1 MDKKLFIILLVMGFF
16 GACTTVFCISLSK
29 LICDWSYV
37 LGALNMGIIL
47 ITNDLIINKYAEELQ
62 KSYWDRLYEK
72 YSE

>member
-47 ITNDLIINKYAEELQ
+47 ITSDIVIQQYTEEL
-62 KSYWDRLYEK
+62 K
-72 YSE
+72 YNLKELK

>member
-29 LICDWSYV
+29 LIFDWSYV

-47 ITNDLIINKYAEELQ
+47 ITSDIVNQQYTEEL
-62 KSYWDRLYEK
+62 K
-72 YSE
+72 YNLKELK

>member
-1 MDKKLFIILLVMGFF
+1 MDKKLLIIFLVMGFF
-16 GACTTVFCISLSK
+16 GACTTVFCLSLSK

-37 LGALNMGIIL
+37 FGEFNIGFIL
-47 ITNDLIINKYAEELQ
+47 ITNELIINKYAEELQ

>member
-16 GACTTVFCISLSK
+16 GACTTVFCLSLSK

-47 ITNDLIINKYAEELQ
+47 ITSDIVNQQYTEEL
-62 KSYWDRLYEK
+62 KI
-72 YSE
+72 